1 MDLSGQHFQNFLQ
14 LCTAQDA
21 QVHLQVGSVVEV
33 HIAGMIVQVL
43 TDGAAGGSHFAHGNT
58 AQRQLHAVDMVL
70 EGNIGNS
77 LIQAFLVQVDDLT
90 GNALTGLTHTGQVEH
105 GGIGLALGR
114 IVALAVGVVQIG
126 FGLDPTDQVNGALIA
141 GGRALGQQEQILTE
155 VLAQF
160 TYMFMHGGLM
170 HIVWNMFALYVFGR
184 IFLDFFSIR
193 HFVGVYLLGG
203 LFGALFFVLAY
214 NLFPYFAGVVDVSH
228 LVGASAAVLAVVTA
242 AAVRSPEYRI
252 NMLFF
257 GSVKLSTFAIVTVCI
272 SVLMLS
278 GNNAGGNFAH
288 LGGALGG
295 YLFALL
301 LGKGVDLTDILC
313 RPVDWCRSV
322 FGKLKNLKRKKRK
335 FTYSPGGKHGADY
348 EHNAQKKAAEAE
360 VDAILEKIKKGGY
373 ASLSEEEKKRLFDA
387 SSK

>member
-1 MDLSGQHFQNFLQ
+1 MFKELVRRFASADIVRKFIYTNVLVYIILVLIGVF
-14 LCTAQDA
+14 
-21 QVHLQVGSVVEV
+21 SVLFNSPSLVATISSWLELPASP
-33 HIAGMIVQVL
+33 IL
-43 TDGAAGGSHFAHGNT
+43 LAHRPWT
-58 AQRQLHAVDMVL
+58 V
-70 EGNIGNS
+70 
-77 LIQAFLVQVDDLT
+77 
-90 GNALTGLTHTGQVEH
+90 
-105 GGIGLALGR
+105 
-114 IVALAVGVVQIG
+114 
-126 FGLDPTDQVNGALIA
+126 
-141 GGRALGQQEQILTE
+141 
-155 VLAQF
+155 F

-170 HIVWNMFALYVFGR
+170 HIVWNMFALYLFGR

-228 LVGASAAVLAVVTA
+228 LVGASAAVLAVVAA

-322 FGKLKNLKRKKRK
+322 LGKLKNLKRKRRK